1 MSRSPL
7 RHLPI
12 VLALAL
18 GGASLAIS
26 LGAIKLD
33 EVAPQANAASV
44 PPATSFS
51 EAEIADIGTISRD
64 YLLANPE
71 IIREAIQALQAKEEQ
86 AKANN
91 QVAAVTQFKEQI
103 FADANAPFAGNPNGD
118 VTVVEFFDYKCPYCK
133 QVTPAL
139 EGLLKSDPGLKIV
152 FKEFPILG
160 EPSLLA
166 AKAALAAAK
175 QDKYMAFH
183 TALMAHRG
191 TLDLNSIATVA
202 AATGLNAEQLVNDMQ
217 SDEIVARLKANHD
230 LALALSIR
238 STPTFIVG
246 DKVMPGALSI
256 EELQNLIKDARK
268 GS

>member
-238 STPTFIVG
+238 STPTFIFG